1 MIKVSLD
8 GYYYNNNNNNINC
21 IKIWTGKAKY
31 GYKNLET
38 MILFDY
44 TSQILKG
51 NIIFYHIYR
60 NKNLSITK
68 FFTFF

>member
-1 MIKVSLD
+1 MIEVSLD
-8 GYYYNNNNNNINC
+8 GYYYNNDNIINC

-51 NIIFYHIYR
+51 EYHIYR
-60 NKNLSITK
+60 NKMIYH
-68 FFTFF
+68 